1 MCFKWRLFRQ
11 EDPHF
16 TEQDKIYEK
25 MEVIGRK
32 ALKHKKALPGLFPVI
47 NI

>member
-1 MCFKWRLFRQ
+1 
-11 EDPHF
+11 
-16 TEQDKIYEK
+16 